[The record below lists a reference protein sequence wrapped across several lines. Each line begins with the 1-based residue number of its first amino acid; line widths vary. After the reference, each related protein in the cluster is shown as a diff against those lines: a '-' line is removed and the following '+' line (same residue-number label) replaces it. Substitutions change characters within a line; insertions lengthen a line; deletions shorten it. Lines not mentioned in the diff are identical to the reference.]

1 MIQLNYCSRGT
12 EQQQSITHSLFF
24 IFQMISL
31 LVSKPHAAKSFAKQL
46 GWQESLVKLLIFRS
60 YDDIPVNNDDLE
72 PSPKPVAKTTENDN
86 ALDTVDSVDNTG
98 SGAINNA
105 LDESSVCQAYDS
117 AKLIKHPENL
127 DLFYICDTTSMP
139 SPKSPLT
146 PFYLN
151 HIDDFDSSSE
161 DLRLRSMSRSSTA
174 SLEDISNGR
183 RSQDRL
189 SQISGFSVNGAV
201 DMSASITSI
210 GDSRRS
216 SGIQN
221 EQLQQAL
228 ENLGI
233 QSYLKE
239 GGEKLEEVCQ
249 NIVLILLMVM
259 TKGVEGSSSESW
271 KVSII

>member
-1 MIQLNYCSRGT
+1 M
-12 EQQQSITHSLFF
+12 F

-31 LVSKPHAAKSFAKQL
+31 LVSRPHAAKSFAKQL

-72 PSPKPVAKTTENDN
+72 PSHNPVAKTTENDN
-86 ALDTVDSVDNTG
+86 ALDTVDSSVNNTG
-98 SGAINNA
+98 SGAINNT
-105 LDESSVCQAYDS
+105 LDESSVCQTCDS
-117 AKLIKHPENL
+117 AKPIKHPENL
-127 DLFYICDTTSMP
+127 DLSFICDTTSMP
-139 SPKSPLT
+139 SPKSPVT
-146 PFYLN
+146 PYYLN
-151 HIDDFDSSSE
+151 HVDDFNSSSE

-183 RSQDRL
+183 RSQERQDRM
-189 SQISGFSVNGAV
+189 SQISGFSVNGAI
-201 DMSASITSI
+201 DMSASISSV

-228 ENLGI
+228 DNLGI
-233 QSYLKE
+233 KSYLKE

>member
-1 MIQLNYCSRGT
+1 
-12 EQQQSITHSLFF
+12 
-24 IFQMISL
+24 MISL
-31 LVSKPHAAKSFAKQL
+31 LVSRPNAAKSFAKQL

-60 YDDIPVNNDDLE
+60 YDDIPVNNDDFE
-72 PSPKPVAKTTENDN
+72 PSPNPVAKTTENDN
-86 ALDTVDSVDNTG
+86 ALDTVNSVDSTE
-98 SGAINNA
+98 SGAINNT
-105 LDESSVCQAYDS
+105 LDESSVCQTCDS
-117 AKLIKHPENL
+117 AKPIKHPENL
-127 DLFYICDTTSMP
+127 DLFFICDTTSMP

-151 HIDDFDSSSE
+151 HIDDFNSSSE

-183 RSQDRL
+183 RSQERQDRL
-189 SQISGFSVNGAV
+189 SQISGISVNGAI
-201 DMSASITSI
+201 DMSASISSI

-228 ENLGI
+228 DNLGI

-271 KVSII
+271 KVIII

>member
-1 MIQLNYCSRGT
+1 
-12 EQQQSITHSLFF
+12 
-24 IFQMISL
+24 MISL

-60 YDDIPVNNDDLE
+60 HDDIPVNNDDLE
-72 PSPKPVAKTTENDN
+72 PSPNPVAKTIENDN
-86 ALDTVDSVDNTG
+86 ALDTVNGVDNTG
-98 SGAINNA
+98 SGAINNT

-117 AKLIKHPENL
+117 AYDSAKPIKHPENL
-127 DLFYICDTTSMP
+127 DLFFICDTTSMP

-146 PFYLN
+146 PLYLN

-161 DLRLRSMSRSSTA
+161 DLRLRSISRSSTA

-183 RSQDRL
+183 RSQERQDCL

-201 DMSASITSI
+201 DMSASMTSI

-249 NIVLILLMVM
+249 NIVLILLIVM

-271 KVSII
+271 KVNII

>member
-1 MIQLNYCSRGT
+1 
-12 EQQQSITHSLFF
+12 
-24 IFQMISL
+24 
-31 LVSKPHAAKSFAKQL
+31 
-46 GWQESLVKLLIFRS
+46 
-60 YDDIPVNNDDLE
+60 
-72 PSPKPVAKTTENDN
+72 
-86 ALDTVDSVDNTG
+86 
-98 SGAINNA
+98 
-105 LDESSVCQAYDS
+105 
-117 AKLIKHPENL
+117 
-127 DLFYICDTTSMP
+127 
-139 SPKSPLT
+139 
-146 PFYLN
+146 
-151 HIDDFDSSSE
+151 
-161 DLRLRSMSRSSTA
+161 
-174 SLEDISNGR
+174 
-183 RSQDRL
+183 
-189 SQISGFSVNGAV
+189 
-201 DMSASITSI
+201 MSASMTSI